1 MVANQQLSS
10 PRSVPATEP
19 DRPPPVV
26 AGLKWGEIG
35 FLGLL
40 VLALVC
46 VFLSGRFAYREAAL
60 FQQAKDNGVAL
71 LHWATAVAAASDG
84 QPSLSPK
91 VCQQPDAPF
100 EAQSEVVPLTWAQCR
115 EQLWAEQGP
124 MVGLRNPFGA
134 KAPLWMG
141 ACERGHYAGRGALVV
156 EKGTASP
163 PGFPPTVSYATL
175 GDEEALAKGTML
187 RVVVCDPSGYGVRVG
202 EVKL

>member
-1 MVANQQLSS
+1 MVATPQVSS
-10 PRSVPATEP
+10 PLAASATPPENSPASA
-19 DRPPPVV
+19 
-26 AGLKWGEIG
+26 AGLRWGEIG
-35 FLGLL
+35 FLALL

-60 FQQAKDNGVAL
+60 FQQAKDNGSAL

-84 QPSLSPK
+84 QPVLSPK
-91 VCQQPDAPF
+91 VCQQPDAPA
-100 EAQSEVVPLTWAQCR
+100 EAQAEVVPLTWAQCR
-115 EQLWAEQGP
+115 EQLWGQQGP
-124 MVGLRNPFGA
+124 MAGLSNPFGP
-134 KAPLWMG
+134 KAPVWMG

-163 PGFPPTVSYATL
+163 PGFPPSVSYATL

-202 EVKL
+202 EIKL